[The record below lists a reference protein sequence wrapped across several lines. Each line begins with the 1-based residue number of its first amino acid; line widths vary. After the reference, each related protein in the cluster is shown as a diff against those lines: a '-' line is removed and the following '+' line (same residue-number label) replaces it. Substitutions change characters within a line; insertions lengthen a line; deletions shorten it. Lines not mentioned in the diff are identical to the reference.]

1 MLFFSTSPKTLPL
14 RFSSVLGF
22 RGQIQLHY
30 MSERRRDGIFVHSA
44 NAYPSYYEGHYDLPL
59 ETNTLYLMLLD
70 CLSIRLVTL

>member
-22 RGQIQLHY
+22 RGQTQLHY

-44 NAYPSYYEGHYDLPL
+44 NAYPIYYEGHYDLPL